1 MQTEE
6 FYRKVHEKIERT
18 EFSPDFLEWNQES
31 VWARIEQK
39 KEAEKPKTVFVWW
52 RSSIAASI
60 ALATLVAGGY
70 FLLKNND
77 TQSVAV
83 SQTQRG
89 YVAKSAELPL
99 AETTNKNFQE
109 VKKSE
114 VQASKQTSEFP
125 NNTLTENERALVD
138 LENVQYPEIAETSVA
153 ASEIHKHP
161 LPATTII
168 AADSPTETIL
178 ETPKIHTE
186 LVDSQ
191 PFVAPPKFER
201 TVILDIP
208 DTEEYNRFQRTE
220 KKTFFARLFKQ
231 VGKFNTEGTVDWEEL
246 NVKPNR
252 IWAYVKE
259 SMKTEKREAK

>member
-6 FYRKVHEKIERT
+6 FYRKVHDKIERT

-31 VWARIEQK
+31 VWTRIEQK
-39 KEAEKPKTVFVWW
+39 KEAKKPKTVFVWW

-60 ALATLVAGGY
+60 ALAVLMGGGY
-70 FLLKNND
+70 FLLKNKD

-89 YVAKSAELPL
+89 YVAKSAELPVSK
-99 AETTNKNFQE
+99 TTSNAIQEIKKNE
-109 VKKSE
+109 VLISSKITELSDKSF
-114 VQASKQTSEFP
+114 A
-125 NNTLTENERALVD
+125 ENERTLVD
-138 LENVQYPEIAETSVA
+138 LENVQHPAITETMGA
-153 ASEIHKHP
+153 ISEGSKHP

-168 AADSPTETIL
+168 AADSPTEKLI
-178 ETPKIHTE
+178 EEPKLQVE

-208 DTEEYNRFQRTE
+208 DTEEYNRFQKTE